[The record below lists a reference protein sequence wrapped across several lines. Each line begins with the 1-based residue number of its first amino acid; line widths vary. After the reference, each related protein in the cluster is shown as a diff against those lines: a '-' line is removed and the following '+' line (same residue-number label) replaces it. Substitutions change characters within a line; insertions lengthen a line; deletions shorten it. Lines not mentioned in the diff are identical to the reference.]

1 MAEALEVSQRTI
13 YRDIVAL
20 QAMRLPIDGEAG
32 VGYLLRA
39 GFDPPPLMFTEDEI
53 EAIVVGLALLG
64 RTRDKGLVR
73 SAGSAA
79 AKIAEVLPEGAQ
91 QPAPLRVSR
100 WTRIPDSCI
109 EASSLRRHIRE
120 EAELKITYL
129 DLKNRRT
136 RRRIKPIALIYYIDA
151 VLLAAWC
158 DLRQAFRHFRLDRI
172 EDCRATGQRFQ
183 GERDALVKRWE
194 RESELP

>member
-1 MAEALEVSQRTI
+1 MPAYDFQCNSCETIFEERRPFSRAGDPAECPDCGSGETLYHYDRSAL
-13 YRDIVAL
+13 YFFPAL
-20 QAMRLPIDGEAG
+20 LEE
-32 VGYLLRA
+32 LRA

-100 WTRIPDSCI
+100 WTRIPDH
-109 EASSLRRHIRE
+109 A
-120 EAELKITYL
+120 
-129 DLKNRRT
+129 
-136 RRRIKPIALIYYIDA
+136 
-151 VLLAAWC
+151 
-158 DLRQAFRHFRLDRI
+158 
-172 EDCRATGQRFQ
+172 
-183 GERDALVKRWE
+183 
-194 RESELP
+194 

>member
-1 MAEALEVSQRTI
+1 MSRSTRLFEIIQLLRRADRPITAREMAEALEVSQRTI

-91 QPAPLRVSR
+91 QPAPLRLSR
-100 WTRIPDSCI
+100 WTRIPDH
-109 EASSLRRHIRE
+109 A
-120 EAELKITYL
+120 
-129 DLKNRRT
+129 
-136 RRRIKPIALIYYIDA
+136 
-151 VLLAAWC
+151 
-158 DLRQAFRHFRLDRI
+158 
-172 EDCRATGQRFQ
+172 
-183 GERDALVKRWE
+183 
-194 RESELP
+194 